1 MTKHKGLESWIEEVT
16 TLCQPQAIHWCDGSK
31 AENAHLCDLMVRAGT
46 FTPLNQELRPNSF
59 LARSD
64 PSDVARV
71 EDRTFI
77 CSTSKETAGPTNN
90 WADPAQMKQRLR
102 AAFSGSMRGR
112 TMYVLPFAMGPIESP
127 LCKIGVQITDSP
139 YVVANMGIMTLMG
152 QPALEKLEGD
162 GQFVPCLHSVGAPL
176 APGAT
181 DVPWPCE
188 PDPAK
193 RYIVHFPDEPSIWS
207 YGSGYGG
214 NALLGKKCLALRI
227 ASAMARR
234 EGWMAEH
241 MLILCVTSP
250 AGKKYYMAAA
260 FP

>member
-1 MTKHKGLESWIEEVT
+1 MTKHKGLESWVQEVT
-16 TLCQPQAIHWCDGSK
+16 TLCQPQAIHWCDGSE
-31 AENAHLCDLMVRAGT
+31 AENAQICELMVRTGT
-46 FTPLNQELRPNSF
+46 FTTLNEDLRPNSF

-77 CSTSKETAGPTNN
+77 CSNSKEAAGPTNN
-90 WADPAQMKQRLR
+90 WADPAEMKQRLS

-139 YVVANMGIMTLMG
+139 YVVANMRIMTLMG
-152 QPALEKLEGD
+152 QPALKKIEGN

-188 PDPAK
+188 PDPTE

-214 NALLGKKCLALRI
+214 NDPLREKSHALRV
-227 ASAMARR
+227 ASADGTR
-234 EGWMAEH
+234 ERC
-241 MLILCVTSP
+241 I
-250 AGKKYYMAAA
+250 
-260 FP
+260 